1 MQPKLFESLL
11 CNAKFTCMGLDP
23 SERCACRLFHDVAE
37 LSGEDQLFTTLHDAD
52 LNSDHVATNW
62 RDHKAGRRTDLVIQ
76 VHLAVLVPL
85 WPKPCSEL
93 LQVNAP
99 LTNLLLSHTAGNLAH
114 QRGDLSLRIA
124 HASFACVVAN
134 QVHHRLV
141 WDGYLTLLEA
151 VIFPLLR
158 NDVTL
163 GDLQLLRFGV
173 ARDLDDLHTIT
184 ERVRNRVQLV
194 CRCNEEH
201 LREIKL
207 HLQIVVLE
215 GCVLLGIEHFKQ
227 GG

>member
-1 MQPKLFESLL
+1 M
-11 CNAKFTCMGLDP
+11 
-23 SERCACRLFHDVAE
+23 
-37 LSGEDQLFTTLHDAD
+37 
-52 LNSDHVATNW
+52 
-62 RDHKAGRRTDLVIQ
+62 
-76 VHLAVLVPL
+76 
-85 WPKPCSEL
+85 
-93 LQVNAP
+93 
-99 LTNLLLSHTAGNLAH
+99 
-114 QRGDLSLRIA
+114 
-124 HASFACVVAN
+124 
-134 QVHHRLV
+134 HHRLV

-151 VIFPLLR
+151 VIFTLLR

-215 GCVLLGIEHFKQ
+215 GCVLLGIEHFEKC
-227 GG
+227 G